1 MLFLSTIFFVLT
13 FVSGKTTKVEK
24 INSGN
29 RQNFVLSDEDHIF
42 ADFKEFLKSG
52 KATEKATIDWALIN
66 GCKIVVGELRNKS
79 KYGGSQLR
87 LEEQQI
93 QNALANGQ
101 NAKQKVALFKFGAL
115 IKAFLNELPEEQ
127 AKSALVKLLASK
139 QQGVAKQNV
148 DYDCDCPPNEEH
160 GQDSCNGCEPNCD
173 NPQPDSCTLMFC
185 SCSCDCKK
193 GLLRNSHTKQCIPQ
207 EQCPTKKQ

>member
-13 FVSGKTTKVEK
+13 FVSGKTTKIEK

-66 GCKIVVGELRNKS
+66 GCKIVVGELQNKS
-79 KYGGSQLR
+79 KYGGSDCSANISQLQQKVAQICSQKIGQNDKLSASILADKSALIKIGQCVLGQLR
-87 LEEQQI
+87 LDEKQII

-127 AKSALVKLLASK
+127 AKSALVKL
-139 QQGVAKQNV
+139 
-148 DYDCDCPPNEEH
+148 
-160 GQDSCNGCEPNCD
+160 
-173 NPQPDSCTLMFC
+173 
-185 SCSCDCKK
+185 CSCDCKK
-193 GLLRNSHTKQCIPQ
+193 GLLRNSRTKQCVPQ
-207 EQCPTKKQ
+207 EQCPKKKQ